1 MDAITKFKNR
11 KRKRKKEEEEERQIA
26 QESTPDH
33 WNNSLRNFI
42 RDKLV
47 SK

>member
-11 KRKRKKEEEEERQIA
+11 KRKRKKEEEERQIA